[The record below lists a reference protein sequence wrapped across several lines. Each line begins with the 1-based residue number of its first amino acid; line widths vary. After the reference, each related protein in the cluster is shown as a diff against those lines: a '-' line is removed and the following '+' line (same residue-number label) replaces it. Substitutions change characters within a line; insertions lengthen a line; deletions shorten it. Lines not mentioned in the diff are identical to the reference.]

1 MLGPWRYIVMHR
13 KATFV
18 VIALFALTGLTI
30 TQSAPNSS
38 SSQRKVTFR
47 VAPIRPELAERLQI
61 HGIVK
66 LTAVVRPNGSVKST
80 RVLGGNPVLVDAA
93 VAAVSNWKFEPA
105 QTESTELIQVSFA
118 SQ

>member
-1 MLGPWRYIVMHR
+1 MYRST
-13 KATFV
+13 TFA
-18 VIALFALTGLTI
+18 VIALFVLTGLTI
-30 TQSAPNSS
+30 AQSTPNSS

-47 VAPIRPELAERLQI
+47 VAPICPELAQRLQI

-80 RVLGGNPVLVDAA
+80 RVLGGNPVLVEAA

-105 QTESTELIQVSFA
+105 QTETTELIQVSFG